1 MNGCRRICL
10 LSVTS
15 AVSLVALSG
24 CLGIT
29 NNTKSPPPPAMLSTT
44 DKPTPDLLIRNSLNR
59 NADLMRS
66 LDVRDLEM
74 DITGGGQSVGVS
86 GTLYCQQ
93 PRNFHLRAKVL
104 GNQVTSIGSNDQE
117 FWYWIKENKPPDL
130 YHCSYTDLA
139 RGGVRL
145 PFPVQ
150 PEWVMEALGMA
161 HYDASRGNFSVEMH
175 GATFELVEQ
184 TVSLQNQPVKKVI
197 VFNNRNANGNYPQIA
212 AYKVFDANNKLICQA
227 TIDKV
232 QREPNGAVVPH
243 KVTLEWPMQQLKLKM
258 TLDGVT
264 VNNPETD
271 PARNPGLFTRPRM
284 SNIRTFDLAR
294 GTYDGPPMTIQP
306 TSGVR

>member
-1 MNGCRRICL
+1 
-10 LSVTS
+10 
-15 AVSLVALSG
+15 
-24 CLGIT
+24 
-29 NNTKSPPPPAMLSTT
+29 
-44 DKPTPDLLIRNSLNR
+44 
-59 NADLMRS
+59 
-66 LDVRDLEM
+66 
-74 DITGGGQSVGVS
+74 
-86 GTLYCQQ
+86 
-93 PRNFHLRAKVL
+93 
-104 GNQVTSIGSNDQE
+104 
-117 FWYWIKENKPPDL
+117 
-130 YHCSYTDLA
+130 
-139 RGGVRL
+139 
-145 PFPVQ
+145 
-150 PEWVMEALGMA
+150 MEALGMA
-161 HYDASRGNFSVEMH
+161 HYDTSRGNFSVEMH
-175 GATFELVEQ
+175 GATFDLVEQ

-243 KVTLEWPMQQLKLKM
+243 KVTLEWPVQQLKLKM